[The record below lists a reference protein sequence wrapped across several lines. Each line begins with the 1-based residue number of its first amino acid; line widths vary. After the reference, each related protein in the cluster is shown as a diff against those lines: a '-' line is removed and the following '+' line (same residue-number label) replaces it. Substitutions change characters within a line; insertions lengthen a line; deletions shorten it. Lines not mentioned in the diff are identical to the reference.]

1 MFPLPVSVCVLGF
14 SRESIYLSLSLS
26 PGLTLFHHIIKKRLL
41 LLSSIQRDLWLV
53 IKVVCVHT
61 MHPLL
66 PFSLK
71 ESNLRSSPSLPTP
84 SIESSLA
91 SNFTFASSGSFS
103 SSLTPKTPPNSLLL
117 DLDPPKAASSAP
129 TTTTTSPTSP
139 CNNAYGQ
146 SASSS
151 CAYPSWPN
159 RPSLVSTQTSMS
171 TTTTAT
177 TTSTFSTAS
186 SSAFISDEEL
196 LDTTPLSSPAI
207 EVDQDPCA
215 AAGSTSMTIGSI
227 SMSAELRIRHMREQA
242 EEEEDRS
249 RFLAQVQAHA
259 RAQLA
264 TRMQLPPQQQQ
275 QQQQQ
280 QQGGGNGA
288 LALRTKQRKAIV
300 PVVGKKR
307 RATSS
312 SSKKGYPR
320 V

>member
-1 MFPLPVSVCVLGF
+1 
-14 SRESIYLSLSLS
+14 
-26 PGLTLFHHIIKKRLL
+26 
-41 LLSSIQRDLWLV
+41 
-53 IKVVCVHT
+53 

-66 PFSLK
+66 PFSLKK

-91 SNFTFASSGSFS
+91 SNFTFASSGSV
-103 SSLTPKTPPNSLLL
+103 SSLAPKTPPNSLLL
-117 DLDPPKAASSAP
+117 DLDPPKPASSAP
-129 TTTTTSPTSP
+129 TTSTKTS
-139 CNNAYGQ
+139 NNAYGQ

-159 RPSLVSTQTSMS
+159 RPLLVSTQAS
-171 TTTTAT
+171 TTTT
-177 TTSTFSTAS
+177 STAVSSPFSTAS
-186 SSAFISDEEL
+186 SSAYISDEEL

-207 EVDQDPCA
+207 EVDHDPCA
-215 AAGSTSMTIGSI
+215 TLTTGMDSI

-242 EEEEDRS
+242 EEEEDRA

-264 TRMQLPPQQQQ
+264 TRLQLPQQHQQQQ
-275 QQQQQ
+275 QQQYQQ
-280 QQGGGNGA
+280 QQGGTNA
-288 LALRTKQRKAIV
+288 ATLRAKQRKAII